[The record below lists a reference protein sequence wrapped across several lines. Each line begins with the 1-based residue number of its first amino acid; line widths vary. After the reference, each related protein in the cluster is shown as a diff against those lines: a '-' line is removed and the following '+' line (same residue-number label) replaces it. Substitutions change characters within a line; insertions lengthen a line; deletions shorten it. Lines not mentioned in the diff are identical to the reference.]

1 VATKVGPWLRAAQS
15 YLNYGDALTS
25 DGWMPYKDQAGGMWL
40 RKTTDKVGDER
51 WARDQPRPLISLGP
65 CAAKLIARYVTCDL
79 RLATCDRHHMHA
91 SFPEMGRRAVV
102 NLLRVIDIAARAGGR
117 SIDTFSFWK
126 L

>member
-1 VATKVGPWLRAAQS
+1 MGERSAAPSDLIGPLCS
-15 YLNYGDALTS
+15 ETHS
-25 DGWMPYKDQAGGMWL
+25 
-40 RKTTDKVGDER
+40 E
-51 WARDQPRPLISLGP
+51 I
-65 CAAKLIARYVTCDL
+65 CDL

-117 SIDTFSFWK
+117 STDTFSFWK